1 MFIHLI
7 YKNGLI
13 LFLLN
18 PNYFDI
24 VVVGSVVD
32 RLMASVIV
40 DVLDLIHFAHLEVGF
55 MDTPLLRLLW

>member
-1 MFIHLI
+1 MWF
-7 YKNGLI
+7 NP
-13 LFLLN
+13 FLLN

-24 VVVGSVVD
+24 VGVGSVVD

-40 DVLDLIHFAHLEVGF
+40 DVLDLIHFAHLEVRF